1 MGDGT
6 IVRADAGPVT
16 AAVLE
21 GRTALLLFRIGGTS
35 AVPLSRLTPEA
46 RLAYREHSRETTV
59 RTAAGSSRAAVI
71 AVSPLLVLAISTA
84 LGVPGVGPGWI
95 TWLWCSALCAIN
107 ALFLIGG
114 PVLWNALLTAA
125 VAIDR
130 LGLSSSDAD
139 AIADWIRAHYVR
151 MSLQI
156 AGVVA
161 GAGTGMALLLWVND
175 ASRGQFSLG
184 PGEFL
189 TMALTAALA
198 ANGLWILWWIAAL
211 VPVLGSRP
219 SLRLDWHNP
228 ARTPAIVFL
237 NRALWKVGGAI
248 SLGMVLLAIAVQGQP
263 SPFMSW
269 VSTPQSWIAAVIV
282 EFVAFLIVGA
292 VFVRDA
298 IWAQWHVLRL
308 VRRQIDRWRAPV
320 DSRLR
325 RLAATYPDPGLR
337 GGKVLYYAELD
348 RHFDS
353 LRSVDLNLG
362 WALAWATSI
371 FGAAA
376 SVLATAISITPG

>member
-1 MGDGT
+1 MGDGL
-6 IVRADAGPVT
+6 IVRSDAGPVT
-16 AAVLE
+16 AAVLD
-21 GRTALLLFRIGGTS
+21 GRNALLLFRIGGTH
-35 AVPLSRLTPEA
+35 AIPLGRLTPEA
-46 RLAYREHSRETTV
+46 RLAYRDPSRT
-59 RTAAGSSRAAVI
+59 RTAAAVVRNSRAAVI
-71 AVSPLLVLAISTA
+71 AVSPLLVLAISTV

-95 TWLWCSALCAIN
+95 TWLWCAALCAIN

-114 PVLWNALLTAA
+114 PVLWNALVTAA

-139 AIADWIRAHYVR
+139 VIADWIRAHYAR

-161 GAGTGMALLLWVND
+161 GAGTGMALLWWVNV

-184 PGEFL
+184 PGEFV

-269 VSTPQSWIAAVIV
+269 ISTPQSWIAAVIV

-298 IWAQWHVLRL
+298 IWAQWQVLRL